1 MANKNDETILLLKKK
16 VELQREELA
25 KLPRSL
31 QSETS
36 TVFTP
41 PDVDKKSIR
50 VMNVEQL
57 KLLKVQLHMY
67 EMAASDLDIDLD
79 EFTISGFTIDK
90 WMHDIDTQISVLTR
104 AEKEKKLKE
113 TENTLNKLLSDDKR
127 TELELEALAK
137 MLM

>member
-31 QSETS
+31 QPETS
-36 TVFTP
+36 TVFRSDTENMNL
-41 PDVDKKSIR
+41 R

-57 KLLKVQLHMY
+57 KLLKVKLHTY
-67 EMAASDLDIDLD
+67 AMAAADLKIGID
-79 EFTISGFTIDK
+79 EFTISGFSIDK
-90 WMHDIDTQISVLTR
+90 WMHDIDMQISVLTR

-113 TENTLNKLLSDDKR
+113 TEATLNRMLSDDKR
-127 TELELEALAK
+127 TELELQELAK
-137 MLM
+137 ILM

>member
-67 EMAASDLDIDLD
+67 EMAASDLDMDLD
-79 EFTISGFTIDK
+79 EFTISGF
-90 WMHDIDTQISVLTR
+90 MHDIDMQISVLTR

>member
-1 MANKNDETILLLKKK
+1 MSTKNDEMILQLKKK
-16 VELQREELA
+16 VEEQKAELV
-25 KLPRSL
+25 KLPRTL

-36 TVFTP
+36 TIFR
-41 PDVDKKSIR
+41 PDTENLNLR
-50 VMNVEQL
+50 VMTVEQL
-57 KLLKVQLHMY
+57 KLLKVRLHIL
-67 EMAASDLDIDLD
+67 EMSAEDLGMDLD

-113 TENTLNKLLSDDKR
+113 TENALNKLLSDDKR

-137 MLM
+137 SLM

>member
-1 MANKNDETILLLKKK
+1 M
-16 VELQREELA
+16 
-25 KLPRSL
+25 
-31 QSETS
+31 
-36 TVFTP
+36 FTP

-67 EMAASDLDIDLD
+67 EMAASDLDMDLD

>member
-1 MANKNDETILLLKKK
+1 MSTKNDEMILQLKKK
-16 VELQREELA
+16 VEEQKAELA
-25 KLPRSL
+25 KLPRTL

-36 TVFTP
+36 TVFRT
-41 PDVDKKSIR
+41 DAENLNLR
-50 VMNVEQL
+50 VMSVEQL
-57 KLLKVQLHMY
+57 KLLKVKLHTY
-67 EMAASDLDIDLD
+67 EMAATDLKIGID
-79 EFTISGFTIDK
+79 EVIISGFSIDK
-90 WMHDIDTQISVLTR
+90 WMHDIDMQISVLTR

>member
-36 TVFTP
+36 TVFRPNTENMNL
-41 PDVDKKSIR
+41 R
-50 VMNVEQL
+50 VMSVEQL
-57 KLLKVQLHMY
+57 KLLKVKLHTY
-67 EMAASDLDIDLD
+67 KMAALDLNMDLD

>member
-57 KLLKVQLHMY
+57 KLLKVGLQM
-67 EMAASDLDIDLD
+67 
-79 EFTISGFTIDK
+79 TI
-90 WMHDIDTQISVLTR
+90 M
-104 AEKEKKLKE
+104 
-113 TENTLNKLLSDDKR
+113 LL
-127 TELELEALAK
+127 LQ
-137 MLM
+137 

>member
-1 MANKNDETILLLKKK
+1 
-16 VELQREELA
+16 
-25 KLPRSL
+25 
-31 QSETS
+31 
-36 TVFTP
+36 
-41 PDVDKKSIR
+41 
-50 VMNVEQL
+50 
-57 KLLKVQLHMY
+57 
-67 EMAASDLDIDLD
+67 MAASDLDMDLD

-90 WMHDIDTQISVLTR
+90 WMHDIDMQISVLTR